1 MTVESLIVAW
11 YGWLSA
17 MAQGPVFALQG
28 WADRLELPLVTA
40 LLLGLIGT
48 MSPCQ
53 LTTNAGALAYASAHP
68 GGRRPLAFALAYVAG
83 KISVYTL
90 AGAAVIVLGLQ
101 LQSASIPVVVA
112 ARKALGPLMIAVG
125 LGLLGVWR
133 LRAGV
138 GQRLALH
145 LRERLQARGLSGAYL
160 LGVVF
165 SFAFCPTLFWL
176 FFGLMIP
183 LGLRSAG
190 GWTFPGVFALGASLP
205 LLALTALVTAGVAA
219 ADAAAGGLRRLERP
233 LRVAAGAILVLA
245 GLHDTLV
252 YWVV

>member
-1 MTVESLIVAW
+1 MTVEALVLRW
-11 YGWLSA
+11 YAWLSA
-17 MAQGPVFALQG
+17 LAQGPVLALQA
-28 WADRLELPLVTA
+28 WADRLELPVATA
-40 LLLGLIGT
+40 LVLGLIGA
-48 MSPCQ
+48 MAPCQ
-53 LTTNAGALAYASAHP
+53 LTTNLGALAYASAHP

-83 KISVYTL
+83 KVSVYTL
-90 AGAAVIVLGLQ
+90 VGAAVIVLGLQ
-101 LQSASIPVVVA
+101 LQTVSIPVVVA

-125 LGLLGVWR
+125 LGLLGLWR

-138 GQRLALH
+138 GQRLAWR
-145 LRERLQARGLSGAYL
+145 LRERLRTRGIAGAYL

-176 FFGLMIP
+176 FFGLTIP

-190 GWTFPGVFALGASLP
+190 GWAFPGLFALGASLP
-205 LLALTALVTAGVAA
+205 LLALASLVAVGVAA
-219 ADAAAGGLRRLERP
+219 ADTIAGRLRSLDRPLRLSAGGLL
-233 LRVAAGAILVLA
+233 LVA

>member
-1 MTVESLIVAW
+1 MTVDSLVVAW
-11 YGWLSA
+11 YGWLSSI
-17 MAQGPVFALQG
+17 AQGPVLALQAWG
-28 WADRLELPLVTA
+28 DRLQLPLATA
-40 LLLGLIGT
+40 LLLGLIGA
-48 MSPCQ
+48 MAPCQ
-53 LTTNAGALAYASAHP
+53 LTTNLGALAYASAHP
-68 GGRRPLAFALAYVAG
+68 GGRRPLALALAYVAG
-83 KISVYTL
+83 KVSVYTL

-138 GQRLALH
+138 GQRLAWR
-145 LRERLQARGLSGAYL
+145 LRERLRTRGIAGAYL
-160 LGVVF
+160 LGVAF

-190 GWTFPGVFALGASLP
+190 GWAFPGVFALGASLP
-205 LLALTALVTAGVAA
+205 LLALAGLVTGGVAA
-219 ADAAAGGLRRLERP
+219 ADAAAGRLRWLERP
-233 LRVAAGAILVLA
+233 LRLAAGVVLLLA
-245 GLHDTLV
+245 GFHDTLV